1 MKIGILTLP
10 LHTNYGGILQA
21 YALQTVLERMG
32 HEVVVLDRPFHRK
45 GLSIKKKITY
55 YPKRFIKRY
64 ILFRKNVR
72 ILQEEYVERVQPIVE
87 QNTKLFIDKYIH
99 IRTVNNINTIS
110 DKEFDAIVVGSDQ
123 IWRPTPHHNIYDA
136 YLEFALTW
144 NIKKIAYAVSFG
156 TDCWEYSEQETTK
169 CNDLVKQFDGISVR
183 EESGI
188 ELCSKYLNVE
198 SELVLDPTLL
208 LDKKDY
214 MDLINNRRTKES
226 HFLLVYILD
235 MTEEKQRL
243 VDKISKEKN
252 LIPLV
257 VNSKVENL
265 QAELNERIQPPVE
278 NWIQGFCDA
287 DFVITDSFHACAF
300 SIIFNKQF
308 LVYGN
313 ASRGLARFKSLLSI
327 FNLSNRFIT
336 STNDYKA
343 MPDINFD
350 EVNRIMNKYR
360 EKSMSFLLKML

>member
-45 GLSIKKKITY
+45 GLSIEKKLTY

-87 QNTKLFIDKYIH
+87 QNTKLFIGKYIH
-99 IRTVNNINTIS
+99 IRTFSNVNTIS
-110 DKEFDAIVVGSDQ
+110 EKEFDAIVVGSDQ
-123 IWRPTPHHNIYDA
+123 IWRPTPHQNIYDA

-156 TDCWEYSEQETTK
+156 TDCWGYSKQETTK
-169 CNDLVKQFDGISVR
+169 CNELVKQFDGISVR

-188 ELCSKYLNVE
+188 RLCSKFLNVE

-208 LDKKDY
+208 LDKNDY
-214 MDLINNRRTKES
+214 MELINSRETKDS

-243 VDKISKEKN
+243 VDKISMEKN

-265 QAELNERIQPPVE
+265 QAQLNERIQPPVE
-278 NWIQGFCDA
+278 NWIQGFYDA

-300 SIIFNKQF
+300 SIIFNKPF
-308 LVYGN
+308 IVYGN

-336 STNDYKA
+336 STDDYKA

-350 EVNRIMNKYR
+350 EINKIRNTFR

>member
-1 MKIGILTLP
+1 
-10 LHTNYGGILQA
+10 
-21 YALQTVLERMG
+21 
-32 HEVVVLDRPFHRK
+32 
-45 GLSIKKKITY
+45 
-55 YPKRFIKRY
+55 
-64 ILFRKNVR
+64 
-72 ILQEEYVERVQPIVE
+72 
-87 QNTKLFIDKYIH
+87 
-99 IRTVNNINTIS
+99 
-110 DKEFDAIVVGSDQ
+110 
-123 IWRPTPHHNIYDA
+123 
-136 YLEFALTW
+136 
-144 NIKKIAYAVSFG
+144 
-156 TDCWEYSEQETTK
+156 
-169 CNDLVKQFDGISVR
+169 
-183 EESGI
+183 
-188 ELCSKYLNVE
+188 
-198 SELVLDPTLL
+198 
-208 LDKKDY
+208 
-214 MDLINNRRTKES
+214 
-226 HFLLVYILD
+226 

-300 SIIFNKQF
+300 SIIFNKPF
-308 LVYGN
+308 IVYGN

-360 EKSMSFLLKML
+360 EKSMSFLSKML